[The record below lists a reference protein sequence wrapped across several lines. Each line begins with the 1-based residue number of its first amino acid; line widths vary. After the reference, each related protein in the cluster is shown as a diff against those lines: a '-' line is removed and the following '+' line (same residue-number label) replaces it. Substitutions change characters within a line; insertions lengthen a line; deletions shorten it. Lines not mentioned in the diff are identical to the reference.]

1 MFPKKP
7 RYQYNSRPGP
17 RIFNRKPSA
26 AAVAPEQAGKAVKSA
41 LAVFGL
47 TDDIRKVFEAWE
59 DLPAGVR
66 AGCRLSAA
74 GKGAIFVEAPSCAA
88 MHQIFYNKALITE
101 SLNRRMGSRYVREIK
116 IGLSHSTKG
125 KTKTS

>member
-1 MFPKKP
+1 MPPKKP

-17 RIFNRKPSA
+17 RIFNRKPSGGA
-26 AAVAPEQAGKAVKSA
+26 IAPPQAGQAVRSA
-41 LAVFGL
+41 LAAFGL
-47 TDDIRKVFEAWE
+47 TDDIRKVFEAWDE
-59 DLPAGVR
+59 LPAAVR

-88 MHQIFYNKALITE
+88 MHRIFYNKALITE
-101 SLNRRMGSRYVREIK
+101 SLNRRIGARYVRDIK
-116 IGLSHSTKG
+116 IELSHSTKG